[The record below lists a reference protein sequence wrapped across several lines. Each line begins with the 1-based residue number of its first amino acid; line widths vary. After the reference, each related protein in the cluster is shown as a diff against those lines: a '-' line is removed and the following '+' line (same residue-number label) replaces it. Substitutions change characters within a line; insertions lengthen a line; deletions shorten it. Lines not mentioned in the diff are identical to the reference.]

1 MKSSRYYNND
11 ELDLIKVKQN
21 EMSEI
26 LNKLHLSICG
36 SEQLGIPGL
45 VQDVK
50 DIKNKIDRLE
60 ENVSAI
66 ENCHYDIR
74 LKRLEKFQNASLKM
88 YSIIATFTALIVFLL
103 TKIFGK

>member
-1 MKSSRYYNND
+1 MKSRYQYNIE
-11 ELDLIKVKQN
+11 ELDLIKTKQN

-36 SEQLGIPGL
+36 SEQLGITGL

-50 DIKNKIDRLE
+50 EIKNKLDRLE
-60 ENVSAI
+60 ENVNII
-66 ENCHYDIR
+66 ENCHYDSRIR
-74 LKRLEKFQNASLKM
+74 RLEKFRNASLKM